1 MRLILLLAIVKIISS
16 SNLSPLSLPGQQ
28 QTFRP
33 FFDARFT
40 SGLLDFRRKSDPF
53 SNVGQEGGGG
63 CYPLSSEHWSGYN
76 NYSYL
81 GYNTGMSM
89 TSSTYPSSSLTTYPT
104 TVLDPLLQ
112 ASSLASA
119 ASVQTSSGEAP
130 TFY

>member
-1 MRLILLLAIVKIISS
+1 MRTEADITVIIAS
-16 SNLSPLSLPGQQ
+16 LSLP
-28 QTFRP
+28 
-33 FFDARFT
+33 A
-40 SGLLDFRRKSDPF
+40 
-53 SNVGQEGGGG
+53 
-63 CYPLSSEHWSGYN
+63 GYN

-119 ASVQTSSGEAP
+119 ASVQTTSGEGSG
-130 TFY
+130 FYCEN

>member
-1 MRLILLLAIVKIISS
+1 MEIINS
-16 SNLSPLSLPGQQ
+16 SNLSPVSPPGQQ

-53 SNVGQEGGGG
+53 SNVGQEAGGG
-63 CYPLSSEHWSGYN
+63 CYPLSSDHWSGYN
-76 NYSYL
+76 NYSSYL

-119 ASVQTSSGEAP
+119 ASVQTTSGEAP